1 MRLLARGSAALIL
14 FATSVALAQPA
25 EPPPNPRAE
34 ALNDEGKKLYAENKD
49 YGGAVQKFEA
59 AIAIDPSPRYYF
71 NLCAAYEK
79 LEQFQKALDSC
90 DQVFA
95 RGGRPELQQKAGK
108 RAAAIRQRMKEQP
121 PVQHPPPIDPNNP
134 NNPPPPPNNGNPGN
148 PGNPYVPPPG
158 SQPPPA
164 AEVAAESPESY
175 RWALTFGAGPMANI
189 SVGDEDF
196 GRGGFGL
203 RIGAD
208 FLISSKARLGIEPY
222 FQYGVI
228 PGGTR
233 DFNGQRQL
241 SILDIG
247 AGIYWERRLFGKV
260 YFRPLVGVQL
270 GAMQPYNTS
279 KGESFLTFG
288 MRLEGGLAWLLG
300 GGTHVIT
307 VSPLGFNV
315 YLPSARQVAGDL
327 TAAAYGFDE
336 PGVTYA
342 FTVSYSV
349 RFKSGILP
357 GLFSLE

>member
-14 FATSVALAQPA
+14 FATSVAIAQNA

-34 ALNDEGKKLYAENKD
+34 ALNEEGKKLYAETKD
-49 YGGAVQKFEA
+49 YGAAAQKFEA
-59 AIAIDPSPRYYF
+59 AIAIDPSARYYF
-71 NLCAAYEK
+71 NLCAAFEK
-79 LEQFQKALDSC
+79 LEQYQRALDAC
-90 DQVFA
+90 DQVYA
-95 RGGRPELQQKAGK
+95 KNGRPELQQKAGK
-108 RAAAIRQRMKEQP
+108 RAAAIRQKMKEQP
-121 PVQHPPPIDPNNP
+121 PVHTPPPIDPNNP
-134 NNPPPPPNNGNPGN
+134 QNPPPT
-148 PGNPYVPPPG
+148 NPYQPPPTSTG
-158 SQPPPA
+158 PPPA
-164 AEVAAESPESY
+164 AEVAAEAPDSY
-175 RWALTFGAGPMANI
+175 KWALTFGLGPMANV

-208 FLISSKARLGIEPY
+208 FLISKNAHLGIEPY

-247 AGIYWERRLFGKV
+247 AGLYWEKRLFSKL

-279 KGESFLTFG
+279 QGESFLTFG
-288 MRLEGGLAWLLG
+288 TRLEAGFSWLLG

-307 VSPLGFNV
+307 VSPLALNI

-336 PGVTYA
+336 AGVTYA